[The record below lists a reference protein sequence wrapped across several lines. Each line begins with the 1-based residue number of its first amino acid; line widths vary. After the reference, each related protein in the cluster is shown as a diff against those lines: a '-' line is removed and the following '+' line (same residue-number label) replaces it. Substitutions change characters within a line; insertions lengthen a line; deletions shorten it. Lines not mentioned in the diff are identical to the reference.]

1 MKRLYQN
8 WFMHNMVGHPLSEL
22 VFWLIRPFVGLAKAE
37 NISGIVHDCTLPI
50 HIPRT
55 RSGVE

>member
-22 VFWLIRPFVGLAKAE
+22 VFWFIRPFVGLAKAE
-37 NISGIVHDCTLPI
+37 NISGDVHDWT
-50 HIPRT
+50 IPEHTAGTGR
-55 RSGVE
+55 G